1 MAIAVRKTESDMVD
15 AYWETLRTLSVR
27 AKLKLASLLTTAAFE
42 EESRRDTDTA
52 LQSGK
57 TRRVVRRASE
67 VPSDAELQAR
77 FSGKEIP
84 CIPED
89 PSWSQVIDS
98 NTGKTIQPIEK
109 WL

>member
-15 AYWETLRTLSVR
+15 AYWEALRTLSVR

-42 EESRRDTDTA
+42 EESRRDTA
-52 LQSGK
+52 LQSRK
-57 TRRVVRRASE
+57 TRKVVRRASS
-67 VPSDAELQAR
+67 VPSDEELQAR
-77 FSGKEIP
+77 FSGKDTP
-84 CIPED
+84 SIPED
-89 PSWSQVIDS
+89 PSWSQVINS